1 VIRHG
6 AKLLYAWS
14 EATVPKISIVTRKS
28 YGGAY
33 LVTGAKMLRT
43 DMNYTW
49 PSAEIAVM
57 GADGAANIIFRGAA
71 PEELDALK
79 ADYVERFANPLVA
92 AQRGYIEDVIE
103 PSTTRRRICEDL
115 EFLQNKEE
123 IEPWKKHGNI
133 PL

>member
-1 VIRHG
+1 
-6 AKLLYAWS
+6 
-14 EATVPKISIVTRKS
+14 
-28 YGGAY
+28 
-33 LVTGAKMLRT
+33 MLRT

-49 PSAEIAVM
+49 PSAEVAVM
-57 GADGAANIIFRGAA
+57 GADGAANIIFRGS
-71 PEELDALK
+71 PPDELEALK
-79 ADYVERFANPLVA
+79 ADYVDRFANPLVA

-123 IEPWKKHGNI
+123 LEPWKKHGNI